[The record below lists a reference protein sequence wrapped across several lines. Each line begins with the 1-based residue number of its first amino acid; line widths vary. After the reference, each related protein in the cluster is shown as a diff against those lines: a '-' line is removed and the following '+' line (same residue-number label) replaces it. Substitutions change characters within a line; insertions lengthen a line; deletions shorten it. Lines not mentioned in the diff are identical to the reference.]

1 MILLSAERVMC
12 MDEYRIVFIRN
23 VQKLMDARGLTQS
36 ELAEKIGVSRAV
48 ISSWMT
54 GVRFPR
60 MGGVEKLAAFFGVDK
75 SELLEPK
82 STGGN
87 SRRIPV
93 VGRVAAG
100 IPIEAI
106 QEITDWEEISETFGD
121 PRGYFALEVSG
132 DSMYPYIMD
141 GSRVIVR
148 KQSEAHNGQVAV
160 VMVGRED
167 ATLKQVSISSAG
179 ITLTAYNAR
188 VYPPHSY
195 TAGEII
201 SLPITIV
208 GVAVEVRMK
217 L

>member
-1 MILLSAERVMC
+1 

-23 VQKLMDARGLTQS
+23 VQRLMDARGLTQS
-36 ELAEKIGVSRAV
+36 ELAEKIGVSKAV

-54 GVRFPR
+54 GARFPR

-82 STGGN
+82 STNGGN
-87 SRRIPV
+87 SRRVPV

-106 QEITDWEEISETFGD
+106 QEITDWEEISEAMGD

-195 TAGEII
+195 TASEII

>member
-1 MILLSAERVMC
+1 MEEYRKTFIENVQRL
-12 MDEYRIVFIRN
+12 MDEREI
-23 VQKLMDARGLTQS
+23 TQG
-36 ELAEKIGVSRAV
+36 ELANRIGVSKAV

-54 GVRFPR
+54 GARFPR
-60 MGGVEKLAAFFGVDK
+60 MPGLKKLADYFGVDK
-75 SELLEPK
+75 AELLEGK
-82 STGGN
+82 AAEEKV

-106 QEITDWEEISETFGD
+106 QEITDWEEISEAMGD
-121 PRGYFALEVSG
+121 PHQYFALEVSG

-141 GSRVIVR
+141 GSRVIIR
-148 KQSEAHNGQVAV
+148 KQAEAHNGQIAV
-160 VMVGRED
+160 VMVGKED
-167 ATLKQVSISSAG
+167 ATLKQVNIFNAG
-179 ITLTAYNAR
+179 ITLTAFNAR

-195 TAGEII
+195 TVGEVI

>member
-1 MILLSAERVMC
+1 
-12 MDEYRIVFIRN
+12 MDEYRLTFIRN
-23 VQKLMDARGLTQS
+23 VQRLMDARGLTQG
-36 ELAEKIGVSRAV
+36 ELAEKIGVSKSV

-60 MGGVEKLAAFFGVDK
+60 MSGVEKLAAYFGVDK
-75 SELLEPK
+75 SALLE
-82 STGGN
+82 SGATEGN
-87 SRRIPV
+87 SARRIPV

-106 QEITDWEEISETFGD
+106 QEITDWEEIPEAMGD
-121 PRGYFALEVSG
+121 PHQYFALEVSG

-148 KQSEAHNGQVAV
+148 KQSEAHNGQIAV
-160 VMVGRED
+160 VMVGKED
-167 ATLKQVSISSAG
+167 ATLKQVNISNAG
-179 ITLTAYNAR
+179 ITLTAFNAR

-195 TAGEII
+195 TVGEVI

-208 GVAVEVRMK
+208 GVAVEVRMR